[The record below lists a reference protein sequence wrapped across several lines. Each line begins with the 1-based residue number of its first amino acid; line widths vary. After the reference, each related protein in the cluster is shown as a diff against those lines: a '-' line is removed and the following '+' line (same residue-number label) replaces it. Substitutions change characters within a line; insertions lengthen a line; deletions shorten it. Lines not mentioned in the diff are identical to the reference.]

1 VAIAAQQRDIATP
14 DLWLA
19 RLSVR
24 AARIGIAAVLV
35 AALALGLAS
44 LRYGSNNDPDN
55 AAIALTLSN
64 Q

>member
-1 VAIAAQQRDIATP
+1 MAIATQQRDIAIP

-44 LRYGSNNDPDN
+44 LRYGSNNDPAN
-55 AAIALTLSN
+55 AATALTLSN

>member
-1 VAIAAQQRDIATP
+1 MAIATQQHDIATP
-14 DLWLA
+14 DLWPS

-24 AARIGIAAVLV
+24 AARIGIVAVLV
-35 AALALGLAS
+35 AALALGIAS
-44 LRYGSNNDPDN
+44 LRYGSNNDPAD

>member
-1 VAIAAQQRDIATP
+1 MAIATQQHEMATS
-14 DLWLA
+14 DLGFS

-24 AARIGIAAVLV
+24 AAQIGIAAVLV

-44 LRYGSNNDPDN
+44 LRYGSHNDPAD
-55 AAIALTLSN
+55 AASALTQPN

>member
-1 VAIAAQQRDIATP
+1 MAIATQQHEMATS
-14 DLWLA
+14 DLGFS

-24 AARIGIAAVLV
+24 AAQIGIAAVLV
-35 AALALGLAS
+35 AALALGLAWQPH
-44 LRYGSNNDPDN
+44 RFQCDPAD

>member
-1 VAIAAQQRDIATP
+1 MSIAAQHRDIANP
-14 DLWLA
+14 DLGLS

-24 AARIGIAAVLV
+24 AARIGIVAVLV

-44 LRYGSNNDPDN
+44 LRYGSNNDPAD
-55 AAIALTLSN
+55 AATALTLSN

>member
-1 VAIAAQQRDIATP
+1 MAIATQQHEMATS
-14 DLWLA
+14 DLGFS

-24 AARIGIAAVLV
+24 AAQIGIAAVLV

-44 LRYGSNNDPDN
+44 LRYGSNNDPAD
-55 AAIALTLSN
+55 AASALTQPN